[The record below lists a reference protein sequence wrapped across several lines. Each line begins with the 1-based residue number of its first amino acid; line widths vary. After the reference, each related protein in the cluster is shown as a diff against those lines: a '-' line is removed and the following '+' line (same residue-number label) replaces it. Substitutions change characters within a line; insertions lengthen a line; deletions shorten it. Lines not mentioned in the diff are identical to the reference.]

1 MLIHSI
7 VPSLLELRSVFL
19 HLSLN
24 SPIRYSCILQ
34 LHVTGTLLFHLAR
47 DIDMYHVS
55 TIQIH
60 SDVQLYSCTAVRPY
74 PAEIRRPFV
83 DKYRIRIPYSG
94 ILNCTII

>member
-24 SPIRYSCILQ
+24 PPILYSCILQ

-47 DIDMYHVS
+47 DIDM
-55 TIQIH
+55 
-60 SDVQLYSCTAVRPY
+60 
-74 PAEIRRPFV
+74 
-83 DKYRIRIPYSG
+83 
-94 ILNCTII
+94 